1 MHAFR
6 YALYLTV
13 AWIVVDGD
21 TMKAPYGVTYRV
33 LGYDTPETH
42 FAKCDAERRLGNVA
56 TRRFEQLLKSG
67 EVKVEE
73 TGRIDKYGR
82 TLATVYVNGRD
93 VSEIMIGE
101 GLARAYD
108 GGKRESWCA
117 TS

>member
-1 MHAFR
+1 MHAVRF
-6 YALYLTV
+6 ALYLAV

-21 TMKAPYGVTYRV
+21 TLKAPYGVTYRV
-33 LGYDTPETH
+33 LGYDTPETR
-42 FAKCDAERRLGNVA
+42 FAKCDAERRLGKVA
-56 TRRFEQLLKSG
+56 TRRFDELLRTG

-82 TLATVYVNGRD
+82 SLARVYVNGRD
-93 VSEIMIGE
+93 VSETMIAE
-101 GLARAYD
+101 GLARPYD

>member
-1 MHAFR
+1 MTKFR
-6 YALYLTV
+6 LALYIAV

-42 FAKCDAERRLGNVA
+42 FAKCDAERRLGRVA
-56 TRRFEQLLKSG
+56 TRRFEQLLASG
-67 EVKVEE
+67 EVKVVES
-73 TGRIDKYGR
+73 GRIDKYR
-82 TLATVYVNGRD
+82 RMLATVYVNGRD
-93 VSEIMIGE
+93 VSETMIAE
-101 GLARAYD
+101 GLARPYD